1 MDLGRNRIQ
10 VTYRYFYHICIIIIC
25 FFHYYIIII
34 TTARHLV
41 KHIYIYIEKS
51 EIEREVNVLCQES
64 VPLLTSRSEANYS
77 NVHYYEYN
85 SNFTCQQSIIILNKK
100 SSEQC
105 IEEDAEQAKLNNGV
119 AKRHLLE
126 NRKHQVHTQCYL
138 LFVDQIISRN

>member
-1 MDLGRNRIQ
+1 MFLSLLYYYYYYCSPLSK
-10 VTYRYFYHICIIIIC
+10 TY
-25 FFHYYIIII
+25 
-34 TTARHLV
+34 
-41 KHIYIYIEKS
+41 IYIYIEKS

-64 VPLLTSRSEANYS
+64 VPLLRSRSEANYS

-138 LFVDQIISRN
+138 LFVDQIISRNWKHLWLSF